1 MLSIKVLDEANKEE
15 YPMSFAYNERRKSA
29 TLSSGGRY
37 ASVDEI
43 NTLDDLLR
51 LISAKVHIEMEGPIA
66 DQIKARMLHGE
77 SIFVIDRLTKTVK

>member
-15 YPMSFAYNERRKSA
+15 YPMHFAYNERRKSA

-37 ASVDEI
+37 ASVDAI
-43 NTLDDLLR
+43 NTFEDLLS
-51 LISAKVHIEMEGPIA
+51 LISARVHIAMEGAIA

-77 SIFVIDRLTKTVK
+77 SIFVVDRLTKTLK